1 MEDHV
6 GGMSLTRP
14 SSSVTPLSSHGNVK
28 ASERSTSARTKHVGR
43 LKLAPLASGDRLRT
57 PNVVNFLMFYLSLY
71 RHLYVLGLGPVVFCF
86 NRFSAVLVYLCFDS
100 T

>member
-1 MEDHV
+1 VEDHV

-14 SSSVTPLSSHGNVK
+14 SSSVAPLSSHGNVK

-57 PNVVNFLMFYLSLY
+57 PNVVNFLMFLFVTLQAPLCI
-71 RHLYVLGLGPVVFCF
+71 RTRTGGVLF
-86 NRFSAVLVYLCFDS
+86 
-100 T
+100 